1 MGLRGNDFE
10 RNVAAAAGRA
20 VKVKLTISDTAP
32 GDAAKAATG
41 AAGSGTPAGAQ
52 PGVESAEQEPNA
64 AAQRALAN
72 PEVQRFQELFPE
84 SKVRGV
90 RDLKE

>member
-1 MGLRGNDFE
+1 
-10 RNVAAAAGRA
+10 
-20 VKVKLTISDTAP
+20 VKVKVTISDAAP
-32 GDAAKAATG
+32 GAAAEAATG
-41 AAGSGTPAGAQ
+41 AAGSGTPDAAQ
-52 PGVESAEQEPNA
+52 PGVEASEQQPNA